1 MSSGASGEPVAVAGV
16 SQLIEA
22 DQGAKICLVNGPGWD
37 NDAWQQIRN
46 YEQFWTPFDDRF
58 HFRPGMDPSKWPAI
72 KEPAGSVT
80 FDLSSVFERAGSFSA
95 DEDALNEQVL
105 SAMTAV
111 FSADLP
117 LVALD
122 WQHTSYWFWPHRQA
136 VEGQS
141 WRVSAFPNGDYHAFI
156 TQDLEQGT
164 FGHPWEQTICVFG
177 RDLTEVLVPEFA
189 LWLPVKR
196 KN

>member
-1 MSSGASGEPVAVAGV
+1 MSHV
-16 SQLIEA
+16 IEA
-22 DQGAKICLVNGPGWD
+22 DQDATIRLVSGPKWD
-37 NDAWQQIRN
+37 NDAWQQIRDD
-46 YEQFWTPFDDRF
+46 EQFWTPFDDRF
-58 HFRPGMDPSKWPAI
+58 HFRAGMDPATWPAI

-80 FDLSSVFERAGSFSA
+80 FDLSAVFQRAGGFSA
-95 DEDALNEQVL
+95 DGDALNEQVL

-141 WRVSAFPNGDYHAFI
+141 WRVPAFPDGDYHAFI

-189 LWLPVKR
+189 LCLPVKH